1 MSLSLAFTHNL
12 AQFGCSVSLHFCPL
26 SPSGSFKDDDAIPPL
41 EVLKAKGLCNLQVRQ
56 KPKVPTAA
64 VCSEHVELRRELLT
78 LIQLQKQVR
87 YHPASCLLVISI
99 CNFNLVLEHHC

>member
-12 AQFGCSVSLHFCPL
+12 AQFGCSVSLRFCPL
-26 SPSGSFKDDDAIPPL
+26 FRSESFKDDDAIPPL
-41 EVLKAKGLCNLQVRQ
+41 ILKAKGLCNLQVRQ

-87 YHPASCLLVISI
+87 YHPANCLLVTSI
-99 CNFNLVLEHHC
+99 CNFYLVLEHHC

>member
-1 MSLSLAFTHNL
+1 MSLSLASTHNL
-12 AQFGCSVSLHFCPL
+12 AQFVCTVSLCFCPL
-26 SPSGSFKDDDAIPPL
+26 FPSGFFKGDDAISPL
-41 EVLKAKGLCNLQVRQ
+41 EVLKTKGLCNLQVRQ

-87 YHPASCLLVISI
+87 FHPASCLPVTSI
-99 CNFNLVLEHHC
+99 CNFNLGLEHYC